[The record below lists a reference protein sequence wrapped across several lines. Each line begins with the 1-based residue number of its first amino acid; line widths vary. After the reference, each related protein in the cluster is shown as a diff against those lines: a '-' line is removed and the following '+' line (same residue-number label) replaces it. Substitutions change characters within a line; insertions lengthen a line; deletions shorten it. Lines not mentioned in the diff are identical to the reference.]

1 LRWVPLFT
9 ELSSNRRGT
18 ELVELE
24 RARNGDW
31 AKLRREREGVWV
43 TESVAGSRSPLG
55 ANELVVSAGHGDA
68 GNDDAVL

>member
-1 LRWVPLFT
+1 
-9 ELSSNRRGT
+9 
-18 ELVELE
+18 VELE